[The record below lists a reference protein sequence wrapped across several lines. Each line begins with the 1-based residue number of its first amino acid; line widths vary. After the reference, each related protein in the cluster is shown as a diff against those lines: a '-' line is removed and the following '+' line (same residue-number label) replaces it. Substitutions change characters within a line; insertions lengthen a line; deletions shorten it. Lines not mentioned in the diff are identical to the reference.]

1 MKPKNVI
8 WIVFGVIAA
17 VIVAW
22 NLFKPANAGI
32 SNVDAAGAEKAIAQG
47 AQVIDVRSPGE
58 YQLGHIAGALN
69 VPIETVEAQ
78 APSWDKNKTYVV
90 YCATG
95 ARSTTAVETMR
106 GLGFTSI
113 RHFAAGLQ
121 AWSGELEKGAASS
134 AAKIET
140 AGKPVFLEFYTD
152 S

>member
-8 WIVFGVIAA
+8 WIVIGVFAA
-17 VIVAW
+17 IILAW

-32 SNVDAAGAEKAIAQG
+32 ANVDAAGAERAIAQG
-47 AQVIDVRSPGE
+47 AQVIDVRSAGE
-58 YQLGHIAGALN
+58 YQLGHISGALN
-69 VPIETVEAQ
+69 VPVETVEAQ
-78 APSWDKNKTYVV
+78 AASWDRNKTYVV

-95 ARSTTAVETMR
+95 ARSTSAVETMR

-113 RHFAAGLQ
+113 RHFNAGLQ
-121 AWSGELEKGAASS
+121 AWPGALEKGDASS